1 MFARLSV
8 VQSSV
13 SRYHCQSM
21 FETTNNRVQSRL
33 LRVFL
38 LQLVLIS
45 AVTVIGVL
53 TASFIVERLLV
64 NKALRS
70 EAVYFWE
77 RRAEAADFGL
87 PETLNLTAFL
97 SSDSERSV
105 PESYRQLEP
114 GQHRVD
120 DDGLRQIVHVSER
133 NGERLYL
140 LFAGGTV
147 SNLAFYFGVL
157 PLTLVLLTMYGFA
170 FLTYLLTKQ
179 AVSPITR
186 LASVIETFDFS
197 KRDATELNL
206 ASVKPSANSE
216 TTILVEALDHFV
228 QRSQASIERE
238 RNFTRFAS
246 HELRT
251 PLAVILGS
259 VSSLELLS
267 LDGAP
272 ARAVQR
278 IKRTS
283 RQMGDLL
290 NTLLLL
296 AREESD
302 SDAENHNQINVNDL
316 VESLVVPLKNMH
328 SDKMNNI
335 EVVHHNSLLVRAPES
350 VLSIVLGNILGNAFS
365 YTSNGKIT
373 VTLDYDYISVADT
386 GVGMDEVSVRKAFE
400 PFYRASR
407 ENDHHRLSDQNNGQ
421 NNGQSNDAGDNSGD
435 AQLSHQGHHQ
445 GQHQGLG
452 LAIVQHSCRNYDWEI
467 QLDSALGEGTRV
479 RINF

>member
-1 MFARLSV
+1 MFG
-8 VQSSV
+8 
-13 SRYHCQSM
+13 
-21 FETTNNRVQSRL
+21 TTNNRVQSRL

-45 AVTVIGVL
+45 VVTVIGVL
-53 TASFIVERLLV
+53 TASLIVERLLV

-77 RRAEAADFGL
+77 QRAETADFHL
-87 PETLNLTAFL
+87 PDTLNLTGFL
-97 SSDSERSV
+97 STDSDRSV
-105 PESYRQLEP
+105 PEHYLQLEP

-157 PLTLVLLTMYGFA
+157 PLMLVLLTMYGFA
-170 FLTYLLTKQ
+170 FITYWLTKQ

-186 LASVIETFDFS
+186 LASVIENFDFS

-206 ASVKPSANSE
+206 ASVEPSANSE

-283 RQMGDLL
+283 SQMGDLL
-290 NTLLLL
+290 STLLLL

-302 SDAENHNQINVNDL
+302 SDTKNHEQLNVNDL

-328 SDKMNNI
+328 SEKMNTI
-335 EVVHHNSLLVRAPES
+335 EVEHHSQLLVRAPES

-365 YTSNGKIT
+365 YTRNGKIT
-373 VTLDYDYISVADT
+373 VTLDFDYISVADT
-386 GVGMDEVSVRKAFE
+386 GVGMDETAVRKAFE

-407 ENDHHRLSDQNNGQ
+407 EDDHHPNQQGQ
-421 NNGQSNDAGDNSGD
+421 Y
-435 AQLSHQGHHQ
+435 QGHHQ
-445 GQHQGLG
+445 GHHQGLG

-467 QLDSALGEGTRV
+467 QLDSVPGEGTRV